1 MNKVT
6 LILIIIIC
14 TAPII
19 LANALFYI
27 APSWLSGSDGS
38 QHGELLP
45 KAVPLTD
52 FQSFSLVDQ
61 TSYGL
66 KELHGHWRLLIEADL
81 NQCDEV
87 CERELIE
94 LRQLRLALGED
105 LQRLRNVIIAP
116 EPVSAANLQK
126 YQAAFPRFDLLGEA
140 DDITQQITAAFGNNI
155 SRGDVVLID
164 PLGNL
169 VMRYPAGSGP
179 EGKVDDLRRLFKY
192 SQL

>member
-6 LILIIIIC
+6 LILIVIVC

-19 LANALFYI
+19 LANALFYV
-27 APSWLSGSDGS
+27 APEWLSGTKGI

-45 KAVPLTD
+45 NAVPLKNFEARSLD
-52 FQSFSLVDQ
+52 DQSA
-61 TSYGL
+61 YGVEEL
-66 KELHGHWRLLIEADL
+66 KGHWRLITMANLDD
-81 NQCDEV
+81 CDDA
-87 CERELIE
+87 CELELIQ

-105 LQRLRNVIIAP
+105 LQRLRNVIMTRQD
-116 EPVSAANLQK
+116 VSDGNLKK
-126 YQAAFPRFDLLGEA
+126 YQEAFPRFDIIGEA
-140 DDITQQITAAFGNNI
+140 DEVIQQIKQAFN
-155 SRGDVVLID
+155 SPVKVGDVFLVD

-169 VMRYPAGSGP
+169 VMRYESGSGP